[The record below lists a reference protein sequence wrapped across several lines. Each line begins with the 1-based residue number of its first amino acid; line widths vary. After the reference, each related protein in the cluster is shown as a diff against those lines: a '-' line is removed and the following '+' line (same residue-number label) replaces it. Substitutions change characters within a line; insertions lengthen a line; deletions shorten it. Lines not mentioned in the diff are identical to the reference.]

1 MRVRFERYETANRSV
16 QTRSLLAFVFGGL
29 GLVFFG
35 FLSFLGILM
44 TVMPDGEG
52 GGLWAHR
59 AGIFLG
65 LFMGIIPMG
74 ISALVVSWG
83 VRQRGRFRRLG
94 ELAAIAR
101 TSPMLTPA
109 QIAHALRLSPTD
121 AQGLVVEATALGLIE
136 HGQPHGPPP
145 DATTAPPGPNAH
157 PNANANAN
165 ADVLGLA
172 ATVASQGV
180 TGLGFIQLD
189 DDEDSPER
197 LVPNDDDPPRIPLKP
212 GTLDKL
218 LKQSDAILTQA
229 EQATTRLNQLLSDEN
244 QKAVSSAVNQL
255 AEAAGSINRVAR
267 DLPPAVATF
276 AETASSLNRIA
287 KGLQPTVAG
296 LPALSRD
303 TTATMKALNAAADD
317 VSGTARRLNEKG
329 GPLDKLSQ
337 GGTALTAGIETFSA
351 ATLPKLGEVAD
362 EAARTMRQLRRT
374 VNGVDDN
381 PQALIFGNGPL
392 VPGPGEDGFSATG
405 VKK

>member
-1 MRVRFERYETANRSV
+1 MENK
-16 QTRSLLAFVFGGL
+16 
-29 GLVFFG
+29 
-35 FLSFLGILM
+35 
-44 TVMPDGEG
+44 
-52 GGLWAHR
+52 
-59 AGIFLG
+59 
-65 LFMGIIPMG
+65 
-74 ISALVVSWG
+74 
-83 VRQRGRFRRLG
+83 
-94 ELAAIAR
+94 
-101 TSPMLTPA
+101 
-109 QIAHALRLSPTD
+109 AHALV
-121 AQGLVVEATALGLIE
+121 AGAFVLVITALLAALAFWLTRDNTERDFYEMSTGDIISGL
-136 HGQPHGPPP
+136 QPQAAVRFRGVPVGKVERIGFDSKIKGNVLIRVSIDRAAPVTK
-145 DATTAPPGPNAH
+145 TTF
-157 PNANANAN
+157 
-165 ADVLGLA
+165 

-244 QKAVSSAVNQL
+244 QKAVASAVNQL

-351 ATLPKLGEVAD
+351 ATLPTLGEVAD
-362 EAARTMRQLRRT
+362 ETARTMRQLRRA
-374 VNGVDDN
+374 VNDVDDN